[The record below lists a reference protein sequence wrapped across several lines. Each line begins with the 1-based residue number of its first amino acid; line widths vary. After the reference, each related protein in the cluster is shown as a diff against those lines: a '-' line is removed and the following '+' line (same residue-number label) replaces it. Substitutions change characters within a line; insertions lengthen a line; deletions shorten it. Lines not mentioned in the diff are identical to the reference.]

1 MNDQDISLST
11 IVFDNINKEIVTVV
25 GLSNQQFIWVK
36 NLTETLE
43 YRINKTDVSP
53 VYLSVELMKRFGFK
67 VSEFYGGIRFS
78 KDSLNLINGVDRFS
92 EITLVSEHSMGI
104 NEPTMPIRTAHDLQ
118 NLYLKIEL
126 KVLKFPNP

>member
-1 MNDQDISLST
+1 MNDQDISLRT

-25 GLSNQQFIWVK
+25 GLSNQHFIRVK
-36 NLTETLE
+36 NLIESLE
-43 YRINKTDVSP
+43 YRINKTDISP
-53 VYLSVELMKRFGFK
+53 VYLSIELMKRFGFD

-78 KDSLNLINGVDRFS
+78 KDSLNFITGVDRFN
-92 EITLVSEHSMGI
+92 EITLVSEHSMGT

-126 KVLKFPNP
+126 KVLKFQS